1 MRQTGVLSQFFTNS
15 TTDQCTTAHLVK
27 RCLQDSCR
35 PLKASYKV
43 TLIWRPSILKYNYR
57 MAQTTQWSPAILDYM
72 KNVRLTY
79 QHPTTTHPVL
89 TRLLR
94 FSSLQK
100 RPMNWTLTGA
110 FMHDWE
116 DTARHSVFPKDARVF
131 HKRRTDALPKRH
143 SASMRH
149 KPQDA

>member
-43 TLIWRPSILKYNYR
+43 TLIWRPSILKDNYR
-57 MAQTTQWSPAILDYM
+57 MAQTTQWSPAIL
-72 KNVRLTY
+72 LTY
-79 QHPTTTHPVL
+79 QRPTTNHPVL

-116 DTARHSVFPKDARVF
+116 DTARHSVFPKDSRVL
-131 HKRRTDALPKRH
+131 HKRRTDALPQRH
-143 SASMRH
+143 SAPCAINH
-149 KPQDA
+149 KTRECVIAS